1 MKDALLAQLT
11 SSCFKDMK
19 LLFISSDQN
28 FSRYSQLPLSFQQ
41 TLPSKG
47 RRLMVVSQLCR
58 SLVWR
63 IVSSLKEFLRWFQ
76 ERVEDRFVRQV
87 LLRPPNVRNKHPPRA
102 HSLTLALAGCFHRII
117 VPAVEIIHS
126 TAGYLP
132 PLLHFQSFT

>member
-1 MKDALLAQLT
+1 MKGKVFAT
-11 SSCFKDMK
+11 SLM
-19 LLFISSDQN
+19 N
-28 FSRYSQLPLSFQQ
+28 FSCHSHLPLSFQQ
-41 TLPSKG
+41 SLPSEG
-47 RRLMVVSQLCR
+47 RRLMVVSKLGR
-58 SLVWR
+58 ALVWR
-63 IVSSLKEFLRWFQ
+63 IVPSLKELFRWVE
-76 ERVEDRFVRQV
+76 ERVEDRLLRQV

>member
-11 SSCFKDMK
+11 SWCFEDMK

-41 TLPSKG
+41 TLPSEG

-63 IVSSLKEFLRWFQ
+63 IVSSLK
-76 ERVEDRFVRQV
+76 
-87 LLRPPNVRNKHPPRA
+87 
-102 HSLTLALAGCFHRII
+102 
-117 VPAVEIIHS
+117 
-126 TAGYLP
+126 
-132 PLLHFQSFT
+132 